1 MNPSNCADCNSRAQA
16 LNAAIPAWAS
26 SKNSTNSPIW
36 VVDQYT
42 GFNTTTNTGDGV
54 HPIDSG
60 NVKIAAKWLAPLQNA
75 IKAVSGGG
83 STTTSATATT
93 TRPGTT
99 TVPPTLPTTTPL
111 AGAYGQCGGT
121 GWTGPTACVSGYTC
135 KISSEWYSQCVP
147 A

>member
-83 STTTSATATT
+83 STTTSATTT